1 MSEETPSTSLSMVTF
16 LATALLA
23 RMQLGSRSAASNGK
37 ARFVNSHSKS
47 PPPSLVESFSLCTE
61 QVESLR
67 AQHMSKSCSVSYK
80 NTGALHISHGNRAR
94 LTDVDGV
101 EYLDT
106 RNNVAHC
113 GHGHPA
119 IVRAITYQMEQ
130 LNTNTRYL
138 HPHAS
143 LLAKKLSDL
152 LPGSLDVVFFV
163 NSGSEANDLALR
175 LARAYNMQQ
184 KIGEKSPNPDGTSQ
198 NNEHKRKDHIITID
212 HAYHGHTLA
221 TLDVSPYK
229 HRQGKEIN
237 ELPQY
242 VQRVPCPDLYRGLH
256 SVNRTAKQTSSSETP
271 NGDMKPQHCK
281 SETEAGE
288 KYASYVEL
296 ECKKITSQGHSVSA
310 FLMEGGMSVAGVIL
324 PPKSYTR
331 RSVDAVRKA
340 GGLYIA
346 DEVQTGFGRL
356 GKCMWAF
363 QYSNDDDGDDE
374 IVVGGPDNICSGGIV
389 PDIVTVGKPF
399 GNGMPLAAVVTTPH
413 IASAF
418 ESLGVEYFNTFSGSP
433 VCCAAGLSML
443 DVLFSEK
450 LQENATDVGNYLIE
464 LFSEVQSRNEC
475 IGDIRGSGLFLGV
488 ELVRD
493 RHTLEP
499 ATEETSFVCSVLKD
513 KYKVLTSIDGA
524 NENVIV
530 VKPPMV
536 FSREDAELFVACF
549 EKALVVDLPLAE
561 LEDLGR
567 TPT

>member
-1 MSEETPSTSLSMVTF
+1 
-16 LATALLA
+16 
-23 RMQLGSRSAASNGK
+23 
-37 ARFVNSHSKS
+37 
-47 PPPSLVESFSLCTE
+47 
-61 QVESLR
+61 
-67 AQHMSKSCSVSYK
+67 MSKSCSVSYK
-80 NTGALHISHGNRAR
+80 NTNPLHINHGHKAR
-94 LTDVDGV
+94 LVDINGV

-113 GHGHPA
+113 GHGHPD

-175 LARAYNMQQ
+175 LARAHSKQRRNQISQ
-184 KIGEKSPNPDGTSQ
+184 KSDRTTESKC
-198 NNEHKRKDHIITID
+198 KIITID

-229 HRQGKEIN
+229 HRQGN
-237 ELPQY
+237 EMSCPEY
-242 VQRVPCPDLYRGLH
+242 VSRVPCPDVYRGRH
-256 SVNRTAKQTSSSETP
+256 FVKRTAQGDS
-271 NGDMKPQHCK
+271 NGDTN
-281 SETEAGE
+281 SENCINEMEAAKE
-288 KYASYVEL
+288 YASYVEQ
-296 ECKKITSQGHSVSA
+296 ECEQITSQGHSVSA

-324 PPKSYTR
+324 PPASYLR
-331 RSVDAVRKA
+331 RCVNAVREA

-363 QYSNDDDGDDE
+363 QYSNTKDGGVSDE
-374 IVVGGPDNICSGGIV
+374 II

-399 GNGMPLAAVVTTPH
+399 GNGMPIAAVITTPCV
-413 IASAF
+413 ASAF
-418 ESLGVEYFNTFSGSP
+418 ESFGVEYFNTFAGSP

-443 DVLFSEK
+443 DVLSKER
-450 LQENATDVGNYLIE
+450 LQENASNVGNYLVE
-464 LFSEVQSRNEC
+464 LFRDVKSRNDW

-493 RHTLEP
+493 QQTLDP
-499 ATEETSFVCSVLKD
+499 ATKETSYVCSVLKD
-513 KYKVLTSIDGA
+513 KYKILTSVDGPH
-524 NENVIV
+524 ENVIV

-536 FSREDAELFVACF
+536 FSREDAEFFVSCF
-549 EKALVVDLPLAE
+549 EKALV
-561 LEDLGR
+561 EDLQLVKDGLGDLSK